1 MHKKGRSNMN
11 HEGQWDAVRED
22 ETSLYGE
29 QAVDE
34 WIKSLSHEQTPR
46 SPIESVSASHA
57 DAVMQRIYAGE
68 PWKAPMA
75 LRNHT
80 WSHPRRLQIG
90 RQFGFLMVTCVLLL
104 GYVLYVSTAN
114 TPLHDNTYG
123 LMPVHALGDVDR
135 HSFAVTSAEVPVAS
149 IAEPLILH
157 QALVEPP
164 PSHGVVLAVFTFVMV
179 LLLCSWLAR
188 LRA

>member
-22 ETSLYGE
+22 ETCLYGE

-46 SPIESVSASHA
+46 SPSESVSAAHV

-68 PWKAPMA
+68 PWKAPIT
-75 LRNHT
+75 LRDNT

-114 TPLHDNTYG
+114 TSLHDNTYG

-135 HSFAVTSAEVPVAS
+135 HSFAVASAEVPVAS
-149 IAEPLILH
+149 IAEPLVLH

-164 PSHGVVLAVFTFVMV
+164 PSHGVVLALFTFVMV